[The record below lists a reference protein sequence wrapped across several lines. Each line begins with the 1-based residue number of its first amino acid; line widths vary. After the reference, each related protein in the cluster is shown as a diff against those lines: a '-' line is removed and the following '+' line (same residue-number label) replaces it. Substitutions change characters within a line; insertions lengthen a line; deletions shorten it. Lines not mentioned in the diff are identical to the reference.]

1 MVPDVHKL
9 AFFPFGGILDF
20 NQHIPCFD
28 STVQPM
34 HALIESPVDSEFH
47 GLNKVRLIMRG
58 GKKKKIKRGSSLTC
72 FTAETCVCG
81 FERLPKVRIPAQAYA
96 NYWIAH
102 RRWRCYDKAE
112 KQNKHSGRST
122 GLPLRKMEKFKF
134 FWPLQVKSRCWV
146 LLLGEF
152 TWGSCFTF

>member
-1 MVPDVHKL
+1 MHKL

-34 HALIESPVDSEFH
+34 HALIESPVGSEFH
-47 GLNKVRLIMRG
+47 GLNKVRLIIRG
-58 GKKKKIKRGSSLTC
+58 GGKKKIKRGSSLTC

-81 FERLPKVRIPAQAYA
+81 FERLPKVRIPAQAHA

-112 KQNKHSGRST
+112 KQNKHSGRSNWAT
-122 GLPLRKMEKFKF
+122 ATKNGKIQILLAVTSR
-134 FWPLQVKSRCWV
+134 QVKSRCWV

-152 TWGSCFTF
+152 TCGSCFTF